1 MSTDPLIFERQGRS
15 KSTVIVLA
23 ALYVIYLWLWMALSI
38 APFIMALGIIVTVP
52 ALVDLVLNPSSGLRL
67 DHDTLDWHHSKR
79 NVSIP
84 RHQIKQMHIH
94 LRMDRSIKLVT
105 ELENGKKIRVM
116 QPATPPLRD
125 LEDGFTRLNMP
136 FQKHPFSL
144 I

>member
-1 MSTDPLIFERQGRS
+1 MSTEPLIFERQGRS
-15 KSTVIVLA
+15 RLTIIVLVV
-23 ALYVIYLWLWMALSI
+23 LYAVYLWLWIALSI
-38 APFIMALGIIVTVP
+38 APFIMALGILITVP
-52 ALVDLVLNPSSGLRL
+52 ALVDLALNPRSGLRL
-67 DHDTLDWHHSKR
+67 DQNTLAWHHSKR
-79 NVSIP
+79 NVSIQ

-94 LRMDRSIKLVT
+94 LRMDRSIKLVA

-125 LEDGFTRLNMP
+125 LEEGFTRLNMP